1 MAYATTNPPNKLVAG
16 TLDGTGGPAIWA
28 YVSADAIA
36 TVKGA
41 SYFSNGDALGMK
53 VGDFILV
60 YDTGTPAFSSGWIK
74 TVTAG
79 GAASMSGTVT
89 TLSSS

>member
-1 MAYATTNPPNKLVAG
+1 MAYSTSAPPNKLVPG
-16 TLDGTGGPAIWA
+16 SLDGTGGPTVWT
-28 YVSADAIA
+28 YVSADAIG

-60 YDTGTPAFSSGWIK
+60 YDTATPAFSSGWVK

-79 GAASMSGTVT
+79 GAASLSGTVT

>member
-1 MAYATTNPPNKLVAG
+1 MAYSTSAPPNKLVAG
-16 TLDGTGGPAIWA
+16 TIDGTAGPSIWT
-28 YVSADAIA
+28 YKSADAIA
-36 TVKGA
+36 TVKA
-41 SYFSNGDALGMK
+41 ADYFSNGAALGMV
-53 VGDFILV
+53 VGDMIIV
-60 YDTGTPAFSSGWIK
+60 YDTATPTVSTGWIK

>member
-1 MAYATTNPPNKLVAG
+1 MAYSTSNPPNKLVAG
-16 TLDGTGGPAIWA
+16 TLDGSGGPAIWS

-36 TVKGA
+36 TVKA
-41 SYFSNGDALGMK
+41 ADYFSNGSALGMK

-60 YDTGTPAFSSGWIK
+60 YDNNTPTVSSGWIK

-79 GAASMSGTVT
+79 GAASMSGSVT

>member
-1 MAYATTNPPNKLVAG
+1 MAYSTSSPPVLMVPAPVG
-16 TLDGTGGPAIWA
+16 SGPQIWTYA
-28 YVSADAIA
+28 SADAIA
-36 TVKGA
+36 TVKAGD
-41 SYFSNGDALGMK
+41 YFSNGSALGMR
-53 VGDFILV
+53 VGDFIIV
-60 YDTGTPAFSSGWIK
+60 YDNNTPTVSSGWIK